1 MAYNLKNIN
10 VLDLKPSTGIGV
22 ALPFS
27 NPAVFETVYTTKEQ
41 LRYNMINFLLTDRGE
56 RIFNPNFGAN
66 IRAQLFEQITQE
78 TLDALDI
85 QIKNGIAQYFPNVT
99 ITDLGFIPEP
109 DRNTLLIQ
117 FSYTINNTGESDNL
131 IISLDGQ

>member
-22 ALPFS
+22 SLPFS

-41 LRYNMINFLLTDRGE
+41 LRYNMINFLLTNRGE
-56 RIFNPNFGAN
+56 RIFNITFGAN

-78 TLDALDI
+78 TLDALDT
-85 QIKNGIAQYFPNVT
+85 QIRTGIAQYFPNVT

-109 DRNTLLIQ
+109 DRNTLLIR

>member
-22 ALPFS
+22 SLPFS

-41 LRYNMINFLLTDRGE
+41 LRFNMINFLLTNRGE

-99 ITDLGFIPEP
+99 ITSLEFLPEP
-109 DRNTLLIQ
+109 NRNTLLIQ

>member
-56 RIFNPNFGAN
+56 RIFNVNFGAN
-66 IRAQLFEQITQE
+66 IRAQLFEQITDE
-78 TLDALDI
+78 TLDALDT
-85 QIKNGIAQYFPNVT
+85 QIRTGIAQYFPNVT
-99 ITDLGFIPEP
+99 ITSLGFVPEP